1 MAFDSSKIYEE
12 KSEQDIQILFNNS
25 GYIKSGEFVA
35 IIGPSGSGKTSLLN
49 ILARRYTLLN
59 MPDFVF
65 TGSVKLN
72 NTEMNR

>member
-1 MAFDSSKIYEE
+1 MAFDSSKIYEDH
-12 KSEQDIQILFNNS
+12 SEQDIQILFNNS

-59 MPDFVF
+59 MPDFVM

-72 NTEMNR
+72 NTEMTR

>member
-1 MAFDSSKIYEE
+1 MAFNSSKIKDE
-12 KSEQDIQILFNNS
+12 SSLQDHQILFNNS

-59 MPDFVF
+59 MPEFVF

-72 NTEMNR
+72 NTEMTR